1 MTNLNQQ
8 PVISTLIEKVRKSPG
23 SLHCNGL
30 GQTERAYVT
39 ACLASELQKTMI
51 VVLPTLKACEE
62 CRDSLRFFS
71 DARTPEIILFPA
83 YNILPFKRTSYNN
96 ATAAQ
101 RIHTL
106 YLLGA
111 GSAPKIVVTP
121 VETLLQRLIPRKT
134 LWDYA
139 ELLMCGEETDRDDLV
154 SKLHAGGYT
163 HVTLVEDFGEYSIRG
178 GIIDIFSPM
187 YPEPLRI
194 ELAGDMVDSIRFFS
208 SATQRTI
215 GNLTDAVI
223 LPAREAVLE
232 KSRFSEMALRIR
244 QMVGENGLSQKNAE
258 EFIDRIR
265 REGVFPGI
273 ESLLPLIYASLDSFF
288 DYVPKDAFWIQSGA
302 GEIEKAAL
310 FAEDQAVKNYVTA
323 AQDERLCVDPE
334 TIYLKWASAKTCL
347 SEGLGLTFRLLPPQ
361 AAEMTRNISQT
372 TVSFLS
378 RDNSEIAADLL
389 IEKKDDHIL
398 MPLAEWIRENLTN
411 GCLVLLVCGSESQ
424 IQRLQSLL
432 APYGIAPRLTRE
444 PVQKI
449 QAGKPGLYI
458 CSGPL
463 SAGFVWQDASLAV
476 ITDREIFGSR
486 QKRRRA
492 LKPEASVKTE
502 LLVFGDLA
510 MDDLVVHVEHGIG
523 MYKGLEKLT
532 IEGITNDFL
541 LLIYKDGDRLY
552 IPVDRLGMVQK
563 YMGVDGVQPVIDKM
577 GGKSWL
583 RVREKA
589 RKSVEKIAGELLEL
603 YASRKVISGH
613 AFSPPDHYYQ
623 DFEASFPFEET
634 PDQLKAIDDVLND
647 MEATYPM
654 DRLICGDVGYGKT
667 EIALRAA
674 FKAVNDGKQAAI
686 LVPTTLLAEQ
696 HFKTFAERFER
707 YPINIAC
714 LSRFRSNAEQKNIL
728 AQLQEGKIDIVIG
741 THRLVQK
748 DVTFKALGLAVI
760 DEEQRFGVK
769 HKEKLKKMRQN
780 VDVLSMSAT
789 PIPRTLHMSMMGV
802 RDISVIQTPPEQR
815 QAIISYIS
823 EFDPAIINE
832 AIRKEMD
839 RQGQIFFVHNNINTI
854 WNIAKYLKEL
864 VPEVRLA
871 VAHGRLTE
879 DELEKAMFQFLNREI
894 DMLVSTTIVESGLDI
909 PNANTIIINRAERYG
924 LAQIYQL
931 RGRVGRSSEQA
942 YAYLL
947 ISKEAALTR
956 DAEKR
961 LKVLMEHTGLGAG
974 FQIAMNDL
982 KIRGGGAA
990 LGVSQS
996 GHIAA
1001 VGYDMFLQ
1009 LMEDAIS
1016 RLKGEPVTETLEP
1029 EINVPMSVFIPE
1041 TYINDIDQRLMAY
1054 RRLAKTTELKDV
1066 SDFKE
1071 ELIDRYGRLPQEAGN
1086 LLLKI
1091 MLKIMSVKAGV
1102 KRLDVNDR
1110 FLFLWFSELHQKRP
1124 FALLEMVDKNP
1135 ERYGFLPDNGLK
1147 VVHNASGIGSI
1158 IGQTKNILMEIYGY
1172 VNG

>member
-1 MTNLNQQ
+1 MENVSKNPSIGL
-8 PVISTLIEKVRKSPG
+8 LIDLIKQHSEQVRCIG
-23 SLHCNGL
+23 I
-30 GQTERAYVT
+30 GQAERAYVT
-39 ACLASELQKTMI
+39 AYLGREVHKPI
-51 VVLPTLKACEE
+51 VVVLPSLKACEE
-62 CRDSLRFFS
+62 FCDNLRFFS
-71 DARTPEIILFPA
+71 DEHTPEIILFPA

-96 ATAAQ
+96 VTAAQ

-106 YLLGA
+106 YRLGE
-111 GSAPKIVVTP
+111 GNAPKIVVTP

-154 SKLHAGGYT
+154 AKLHAGGYT
-163 HVTLVEDFGEYSIRG
+163 HVTLVEDYGEYSVRG

-194 ELAGDMVDSIRFFS
+194 ELAGDTVDSIRFFS
-208 SATQRTI
+208 SATQRTT
-215 GNLTDAVI
+215 GNLHEAVI

-232 KSRFSEMALRIR
+232 KSRLSETVLRIR
-244 QMVGENGLSQKNAE
+244 QMVGENHLSQKHAE

-273 ESLLPLIYASLDSFF
+273 ESLLPLIYPSPDTFF
-288 DYVPKDAFWIQSGA
+288 DYVPQNAVWIQA
-302 GEIEKAAL
+302 DPGEIEKAAL

-323 AQDERLCVDPE
+323 CQDDRLCVDPE
-334 TIYLKWASAKTCL
+334 TIYLKWALAKSNL
-347 SEGLGLTFRLLPPQ
+347 APIIRLTFRLLPE
-361 AAEMTRNISQT
+361 AAKDQDTDTPPARIFFS
-372 TVSFLS
+372 SH
-378 RDNSEIAADLL
+378 DNSEIAADLL
-389 IEKKDDHIL
+389 SEKKDDHIL
-398 MPLAEWIRENLTN
+398 MPLAEWIKENMAS
-411 GCLVLLVCGSESQ
+411 GCLVMMVCNSESQ
-424 IQRLQSLL
+424 IQRLQSLVT
-432 APYGIAPRLTRE
+432 PYGISPRLTKSPLQR
-444 PVQKI
+444 I
-449 QAGKPGLYI
+449 QAGKPGVYI
-458 CSGPL
+458 CSGSL

-486 QKRRRA
+486 QKRRRLQKA
-492 LKPEASVKTE
+492 KGSVKTE

-532 IEGITNDFL
+532 INNITNDFL
-541 LLIYKDGDRLY
+541 LLVYKDEDRLY
-552 IPVDRLGMVQK
+552 IPVDRLDMVQK
-563 YMGVDGVQPVIDKM
+563 YMGVDGTQPVIDKM

-589 RKSVEKIAGELLEL
+589 KKSVEKIAGELLEM
-603 YASRKVISGH
+603 YASRKVIQGH
-613 AFSPPDHYYQ
+613 AFSPPDNYYQ
-623 DFEASFPFEET
+623 DFEAAFPYEET
-634 PDQLKAIDDVLND
+634 SDQLKAIDDVLND

-696 HFKTFAERFER
+696 HFKTFTERFER
-707 YPINIAC
+707 YPVNIAC
-714 LSRFRSNAEQKNIL
+714 LSRFRSNTEQKNIL
-728 AQLQEGKIDIVIG
+728 TQLQEGKIDIVIG

-748 DVTFKALGLAVI
+748 DVKFKALGLAVI

-769 HKEKLKKMRQN
+769 HKEKLKKMRQD

-823 EFDPAIINE
+823 EFDPAIIAE

-839 RQGQIFFVHNNINTI
+839 RKGQIFFVHNNINTI

-871 VAHGRLTE
+871 VAHGRLSE
-879 DELEKAMFQFLNREI
+879 EELETAMFQFINREI

-909 PNANTIIINRAERYG
+909 PNANTIILNRAERYG

-1009 LMEDAIS
+1009 LMEDAIA
-1016 RLKGEPVTETLEP
+1016 RLKGESVVEKLEP

-1041 TYINDIDQRLMAY
+1041 SYIADIDQRLMAY
-1054 RRLAKTTELKDV
+1054 RRLAKMTELGDV
-1066 SDFKE
+1066 SDFKA
-1071 ELIDRYGRLPQEAGN
+1071 ELIDRYGSLPQEAGN

-1091 MLKIMSVKAGV
+1091 MLKILSIKAGV
-1102 KRLDVNDR
+1102 KRLDVNER
-1110 FLFLWFSELHQKRP
+1110 FLFIWFSELHQKRP
-1124 FALLEMVDKNP
+1124 FGLLEMVDKNP
-1135 ERYGFLPDNGLK
+1135 ERFVFLPDNGLK
-1147 VVHNASGIGSI
+1147 IVHKASGIGSI
-1158 IGQTKNILMEIYGY
+1158 IGHTKNILMEIYGY

>member
-1 MTNLNQQ
+1 MMENLNHT
-8 PVISTLIEKVRKSPG
+8 PSIASLMKLIQHGTEP
-23 SLHCNGL
+23 LHCTGL
-30 GQTERAYVT
+30 GQAERAYVT
-39 ACLASELQKTMI
+39 ACLGSELQKTII
-51 VVLPTLKACEE
+51 VVLPGLKTCEE
-62 CRDSLRFFS
+62 FCDSLRFFS

-96 ATAAQ
+96 DTAAQ

-111 GSAPKIVVTP
+111 GSGPKIVVTP

-154 SKLHAGGYT
+154 AKLHSGGYT
-163 HVTLVEDFGEYSIRG
+163 HVTLVEDYGEYSVRG

-187 YPEPLRI
+187 YSEPLRI
-194 ELAGDMVDSIRFFS
+194 ELVGDIVDSIRFFL
-208 SATQRTI
+208 SATQRTT
-215 GNLTDAVI
+215 GNLTDAII

-232 KSRFSEMALRIR
+232 KSRLSEMVLRIR

-273 ESLLPLIYASLDSFF
+273 ESLLPLIYSSLDSFF

-323 AQDERLCVDPE
+323 SQDDRLCVDPE
-334 TIYLKWASAKTCL
+334 TIYLKWASAKTYLSNCL
-347 SEGLGLTFRLLPPQ
+347 PLTFQLLPPQ
-361 AAEMTRNISQT
+361 ASEAAQ
-372 TVSFLS
+372 VSFLS

-398 MPLAEWIRENLTN
+398 MPLAEWIKENLAN
-411 GCLVLLVCGSESQ
+411 GCLVLLMCSSESQ

-432 APYGIAPRLTRE
+432 TPYGIAPRLTRE

-458 CSGPL
+458 CSGAIP
-463 SAGFVWQDASLAV
+463 AGFVWQDASLAI

-492 LKPEASVKTE
+492 LKSEATVKTE

-541 LLIYKDGDRLY
+541 LLVYKDGDRLY

-589 RKSVEKIAGELLEL
+589 KKSVEKIAGELLEL

-613 AFSPPDHYYQ
+613 AFSPPDNYYQ
-623 DFEASFPFEET
+623 DFEASFPYEET

-667 EIALRAA
+667 EISLRAA
-674 FKAVNDGKQAAI
+674 FKAVNDGKQTAI

-696 HFKTFAERFER
+696 HFKTFTERFER

-714 LSRFRSNAEQKNIL
+714 LSRFRSSVEQKNIL

-748 DVTFKALGLAVI
+748 DVKFKALGLAVI

-802 RDISVIQTPPEQR
+802 RDISVIQTPPEHR

-823 EFDPAIINE
+823 EFDPAIIME

-879 DELEKAMFQFLNREI
+879 DELERAMFQFLNREI

-1054 RRLAKTTELKDV
+1054 RRLAKMTELSDV
-1066 SDFKE
+1066 SDFKS

-1147 VVHNASGIGSI
+1147 VIHNTSGIGSI

>member
-1 MTNLNQQ
+1 MEQLNN
-8 PVISTLIEKVRKSPG
+8 ISSIQSLIEWVHHHHEPV
-23 SLHCNGL
+23 HCSGI
-30 GQTERAYVT
+30 GQSERAFLT
-39 ACLASELQKTMI
+39 ARLGSEVKKPIM
-51 VVLPTLKACEE
+51 VVLPSLKMCEE
-62 CRDSLRFFS
+62 FCDNLRFFA
-71 DARTPEIILFPA
+71 DERTPEIILFPA
-83 YNILPFKRTSYNN
+83 YNILPFKRIAYNN

-101 RIHTL
+101 RIQTL
-106 YLLGA
+106 YRLGD
-111 GSAPKIVVTP
+111 GGAPKIVVMP

-139 ELLMCGEETDRDDLV
+139 ELVMCGEETDRDDLV
-154 SKLHAGGYT
+154 AKLHAGGYT
-163 HVTLVEDFGEYSIRG
+163 HVTLVEDYGEYSVRG

-194 ELAGDMVDSIRFFS
+194 ELSGDTVDSIRFFS
-208 SATQRTI
+208 PATQRTT
-215 GNLTDAVI
+215 GSLAEAVI

-232 KSRFSEMALRIR
+232 KCRLSETILHIR
-244 QMVGENGLSQKNAE
+244 KMVGEKGLLQKHAE

-273 ESLLPLIYASLDSFF
+273 ESLLPLIYPSLDSIF
-288 DYVPKDAFWIQSGA
+288 DYAPQGAFWIQSDP

-310 FAEDQAVKNYVTA
+310 FAEDQAVKNFVTA
-323 AQDERLCVDPE
+323 SQDDRLCVDPE
-334 TIYLKWASAKTCL
+334 TIYLKWASAKTNL
-347 SEGLGLTFRLLPPQ
+347 AQELRLTFRLLPSVARDIESEKKPVGMILSSQ
-361 AAEMTRNISQT
+361 DNNEIS
-372 TVSFLS
+372 
-378 RDNSEIAADLL
+378 ADLL
-389 IEKKDDHIL
+389 TEKKDDHIL
-398 MPLAEWIRENLTN
+398 MPLAQWINEKQTA
-411 GCLVLLVCGSESQ
+411 GYLVLMVCSSDSQ
-424 IQRLQSLL
+424 IQRLQALI
-432 APYGIAPRLTRE
+432 APYGISPRLTQT
-444 PVQKI
+444 PLQKI
-449 QAGKPGLYI
+449 QNARPGI
-458 CSGPL
+458 CICQGSL
-463 SAGFVWQDASLAV
+463 SAGFVWPEQSLAI

-486 QKRRRA
+486 QKRRRVM
-492 LKPEASVKTE
+492 KTKGSVKTE
-502 LLVFGDLA
+502 LLVFGDMA
-510 MDDLVVHVEHGIG
+510 IDDLVVHVEHGIG

-541 LLIYKDGDRLY
+541 LLVYKDGDRLY
-552 IPVDRLGMVQK
+552 IPVDRLDMVQK
-563 YMGVDGVQPVIDKM
+563 YMGVDGAQPVIDKM

-583 RVREKA
+583 RIREKA
-589 RKSVEKIAGELLEL
+589 KKSVEKIAGELLEM
-603 YASRKVISGH
+603 YAARKVIQGH
-613 AFSPPDHYYQ
+613 AFSPPDNYYQ
-623 DFEASFPFEET
+623 DFEASFPYEET
-634 PDQLKAIDDVLND
+634 SDQLKAIDDVLCD
-647 MEATYPM
+647 MEATSPM

-696 HFKTFAERFER
+696 HYKTFSERFER
-707 YPINIAC
+707 YPIHIAC
-714 LSRFRSNAEQKNIL
+714 LSRFRSNTEQKKIITG
-728 AQLQEGKIDIVIG
+728 LQEGKIDIVIG

-748 DVTFKALGLAVI
+748 DIKFKDLGLAVI

-769 HKEKLKKMRQN
+769 HKEKLKKMRQD
-780 VDVLSMSAT
+780 VDLLSMTAT

-823 EFDPAIINE
+823 EFDPAIIIE
-832 AIRKEMD
+832 AIRKEME
-839 RQGQIFFVHNNINTI
+839 RKGQIFFVHNNINTI

-871 VAHGRLTE
+871 VAHGRLSE
-879 DELEKAMFQFLNREI
+879 EELENAMFQFLNREI

-909 PNANTIIINRAERYG
+909 PNANTIILNRAERYG

-931 RGRVGRSSEQA
+931 RGRVGRSNEQA

-947 ISKEAALTR
+947 ISREAALTR

-961 LKVLMEHTGLGAG
+961 LRVLMEHTGLGAG

-1009 LMEDAIS
+1009 LMEDAIA
-1016 RLKGEPVTETLEP
+1016 RIKGESVVEKLEP

-1041 TYINDIDQRLMAY
+1041 DYIADIDQRLMAY
-1054 RRLAKTTELKDV
+1054 RRLAKMMELGDV

-1091 MLKIMSVKAGV
+1091 MLKILSVKAGV
-1102 KRLDVNDR
+1102 KRLDVNER

-1124 FALLEMVDKNP
+1124 FGLLELVDKNP
-1135 ERYGFLPDNGLK
+1135 ERYVFLPDNGLK
-1147 VVHNASGIGSI
+1147 VILNANGLGSI
-1158 IGQTKNILMEIYGY
+1158 IGNTKNILMEIYGY

>member
-1 MTNLNQQ
+1 MENLSNNPSIGLLIDLIKQHSE
-8 PVISTLIEKVRKSPG
+8 PV
-23 SLHCNGL
+23 HCIGI
-30 GQTERAYVT
+30 GQAERAYVT
-39 ACLASELQKTMI
+39 ACLGREVLKPI
-51 VVLPTLKACEE
+51 VVVLSSLKACEE
-62 CRDSLRFFS
+62 FCDNLRFFS
-71 DARTPEIILFPA
+71 DEHTPEIILFPA

-101 RIHTL
+101 RINTL
-106 YLLGA
+106 YRLGE
-111 GSAPKIVVTP
+111 GNAPKIFVTP

-154 SKLHAGGYT
+154 SKLHSGGYT
-163 HVTLVEDFGEYSIRG
+163 HVTLVEDYGEYSVRG

-194 ELAGDMVDSIRFFS
+194 ELAGDTVDSIRFFS
-208 SATQRTI
+208 SATQRTT
-215 GNLTDAVI
+215 GTLNDAVI

-232 KSRFSEMALRIR
+232 KLRLSETVLRIR
-244 QMVGENGLSQKNAE
+244 QMVGENELSQKHAE

-273 ESLLPLIYASLDSFF
+273 ESLLPLIYPSLDTFF
-288 DYVPKDAFWIQSGA
+288 DYVPKNAVWIQSGP

-310 FAEDQAVKNYVTA
+310 FAEDQAVKNYLTA
-323 AQDERLCVDPE
+323 CQDDRLCVDPE
-334 TIYLKWASAKTCL
+334 TIYLKWASAKTTL
-347 SEGLGLTFRLLPPQ
+347 ARDIRLTFRLLPS
-361 AAEMTRNISQT
+361 AAKEQDSDIPPARITFS
-372 TVSFLS
+372 SH
-378 RDNSEIAADLL
+378 DNSEIAADLL
-389 IEKKDDHIL
+389 TEKKDDHIL
-398 MPLAEWIRENLTN
+398 MPLAEWIKENMAS
-411 GCLVLLVCGSESQ
+411 GCVVLMVCSSESQ
-424 IQRLQSLL
+424 IQRLQSLVT
-432 APYGIAPRLTRE
+432 PYGIAPRLTRS
-444 PVQKI
+444 PFQRI
-449 QAGKPGLYI
+449 QAGKPGIYI
-458 CSGPL
+458 CSGSL

-476 ITDREIFGSR
+476 ITEQEIFGSR
-486 QKRRRA
+486 QKRRRVQKA
-492 LKPEASVKTE
+492 KGSVKTE

-532 IEGITNDFL
+532 INNITNDFL
-541 LLIYKDGDRLY
+541 LLVYKDEDRLY
-552 IPVDRLGMVQK
+552 IPVDRLDMVQK
-563 YMGVDGVQPVIDKM
+563 YMGVDGAQPVIDKM
-577 GGKSWL
+577 GGKSWQ

-589 RKSVEKIAGELLEL
+589 KQSVEKIAGELLEM
-603 YASRKVISGH
+603 YASRKVIQGH
-613 AFSPPDHYYQ
+613 AFSPPDNYYQ
-623 DFEASFPFEET
+623 DFEAAFPFDET

-696 HFKTFAERFER
+696 HFKTFTERFER
-707 YPINIAC
+707 YPVNIAC
-714 LSRFRSNAEQKNIL
+714 LSRFRSNAEQKTIL
-728 AQLQEGKIDIVIG
+728 TRLQEGKIDIVIG

-769 HKEKLKKMRQN
+769 HKEKLKKMRQE

-823 EFDPAIINE
+823 EFDPAIIAE

-839 RQGQIFFVHNNINTI
+839 RKGQIFFVHNNINTI

-871 VAHGRLTE
+871 VAHGRLSE
-879 DELEKAMFQFLNREI
+879 DELETAMFQFLNREI

-909 PNANTIIINRAERYG
+909 PNANTIILNRAERYG

-1009 LMEDAIS
+1009 LMEDAIA
-1016 RLKGEPVTETLEP
+1016 RLKGESVVEKLEP

-1041 TYINDIDQRLMAY
+1041 SYIADIDQRLMAY
-1054 RRLAKTTELKDV
+1054 RRLAKMTELSDV
-1066 SDFKE
+1066 SDFKS

-1091 MLKIMSVKAGV
+1091 MLKILSVKAGV
-1102 KRLDVNDR
+1102 KRLDVNER

-1124 FALLEMVDKNP
+1124 FGLLEMVDKNP
-1135 ERYGFLPDNGLK
+1135 ESYVFLPDNGLK
-1147 VVHNASGIGSI
+1147 VIHRGKGIGSI